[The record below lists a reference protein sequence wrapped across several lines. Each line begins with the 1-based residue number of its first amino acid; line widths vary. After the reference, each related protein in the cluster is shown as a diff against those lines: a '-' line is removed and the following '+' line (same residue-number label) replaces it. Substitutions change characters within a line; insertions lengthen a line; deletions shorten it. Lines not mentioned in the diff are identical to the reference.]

1 MADTNPITLPMVRV
15 VKRSGALTIAQ
26 KWLWLDLYP
35 FYREGCWLTA
45 SEQGLAIGLAEK
57 SVDEY
62 RRLLLK
68 VGLARQGVIARDG
81 RRGRPRPTW
90 YAAFPDHLEPSSRK
104 LAESEVARLADL
116 LDLHIEHTLGPKSP
130 SIAPITMGVKI
141 EPEPPINPYGD
152 GVKEADP
159 AGGASSRGEG
169 GGGMGLS
176 FAVQGECPSPST
188 TYKGRE
194 TPSES
199 KEGEGA
205 RANRD
210 SLEPTAPLPEH
221 EFSRIHPHNRPV
233 EKTPPADLAE
243 RLAGWEQRLRQGAA

>member
-1 MADTNPITLPMVRV
+1 MADTNPITLPMVRI
-15 VKRSGALTIAQ
+15 VKRCGALTIAQ

-68 VGLARQGVIARDG
+68 VGLVRQGVIARDG

-116 LDLHIEHTLGPKSP
+116 LDLHIEHTLGPKSVRGT
-130 SIAPITMGVKI
+130 PIPMG
-141 EPEPPINPYGD
+141 PPDEREKSFKPHGD
-152 GVKEADP
+152 RAKDSALT
-159 AGGASSRGEG
+159 GGASRGEG

-188 TYKGRE
+188 SCSERE

-205 RANRD
+205 RATRD
-210 SLEPTAPLPEH
+210 SLEPTAPLPGY
-221 EFSRIHPHNRPV
+221 EFSRIHRHNRPV
-233 EKTPPADLAE
+233 EKSAPPDLQDQ
-243 RLAGWEQRLRQGAA
+243 LDGFLQRMRAAS